1 MNTFIRVRQAGVSL
15 LLWSLFAYCWLA
27 LTSAVLSWARAPFT
41 LQYDMNVYH
50 VVGREWLLHGV
61 VPYRDLIDI
70 KGPLTFLEYGLGAW
84 FTPFSLSGTAVVH
97 SLAAGTALFF
107 AWKSALLFMKNRAAI
122 TLTIALSTVIATFY
136 GNPSETVLA
145 FQMAALYLFLRQ
157 GRLGGHP
164 PLFAYGVLMG
174 AAIAVK
180 YNLAAFFVPFV
191 AIALWRQAQ
200 EGGLRRAARGLGRC
214 MGGAACVLVP
224 FAAYFAWQGALD
236 DLWRY
241 YFLAGFR
248 YGALPLSTAA
258 LFHPDAAFLGQF
270 TPGYLRFDKIL
281 PPSFFIMAG
290 IVFQLGGLL
299 TITFRRHARLP
310 HNRDAAVI
318 LWASWA
324 LSLFAV
330 FRGPYAYYH
339 YFVSFL
345 PFAFLTVLTAAAS
358 LARLWR
364 IRARANDSSV
374 GNYALWVVP
383 FLLAGVLLAHMAD
396 LARGQFAALH
406 RDDAAQ
412 IEAIRALVS
421 SRRGDAP
428 ILLTLHPYVAVFHR
442 LSPYRPAN
450 RNAFPQMTT
459 KGRANWTGETFSL
472 LEHAVPRYVLAI
484 TDASGAPRLDEESEY
499 PAVSEELLNMLE
511 RRYRLKKIVSFARAP
526 GFQYVGV
533 FERKEPRVNKH
544 AVSPRT

>member
-1 MNTFIRVRQAGVSL
+1 MNSFVRVRQAVFSL
-15 LLWSLFAYCWLA
+15 LLWSLFAYCWIA

-84 FTPFSLSGTAVVH
+84 MTPFSLSGVAVIH

-107 AWKSALLFMKNRAAI
+107 AWKSALLYMRNPAAI
-122 TLTIALSTVIATFY
+122 TLTIALSTVLATFY

-145 FQMAALYLFLRQ
+145 FQMAALYLFLRK
-157 GRLGGHP
+157 GRRGGAP

-191 AIALWRQAQ
+191 AIALYRQAK

-214 MGGAACVLVP
+214 TGGAACVLVP
-224 FAAYFAWQGALD
+224 IAAYFACHGALD

-258 LFHPDAAFLGQF
+258 LFHPDAAFFGQF
-270 TPGYLRFDKIL
+270 TPGYLRFDKML
-281 PPSFFIMAG
+281 PSAFFIVAG

-299 TITFRRHARLP
+299 AITFRKHAWLPYNRHA
-310 HNRDAAVI
+310 ATT

-324 LSLFAV
+324 LSLFAI

-345 PFAFLTVLTAAAS
+345 PFAFLTLLTAAAS
-358 LARLWR
+358 LVCLWR
-364 IRARANDSSV
+364 TRAKANDSSV
-374 GNYALWVVP
+374 RNYVCWAVP
-383 FLLAGVLLAHMAD
+383 FLLAGILLIHMAD
-396 LARGQFAALH
+396 LSRRQFASLH

-412 IEAIRALVS
+412 LEAIRAMVS
-421 SRRGDAP
+421 SREGDVP
-428 ILLTLHPYVAVFHR
+428 TLLTLHPYVAVFHR
-442 LSPYRPAN
+442 VSPHRPAN
-450 RNAFPQMTT
+450 RNAFPQMTA
-459 KGRANWTGETFSL
+459 KGRANWSSEAFSL
-472 LEHAVPRYVLAI
+472 LERAVPRYVLAI
-484 TDASGAPRLDEESEY
+484 TDASGTPRRADESEY
-499 PAVSEELLNMLE
+499 PAVSEELLTVLE
-511 RRYRLKKIVSFARAP
+511 SRYRLKKIFPFSHAP
-526 GFQYVGV
+526 GFRHVGV
-533 FERKEPRVNKH
+533 FERKEPRVNKP